1 MDDGA
6 FTRRV
11 QAKIERLTDR
21 SIELQIDHEDAN
33 QLQVEMERGKS
44 WPGFRPPE

>member
-11 QAKIERLTDR
+11 QDKIERLTDR
-21 SIELQIDHEDAN
+21 SIELQIVHLLLARN
-33 QLQVEMERGKS
+33 
-44 WPGFRPPE
+44 